1 MLVDNMLFNLNEN
14 LRRLD
19 TLNQQY
25 STGKK
30 FQVPSDDP
38 IGASKS
44 LKLNSD
50 LSKVEQYKRNADDA
64 LSWMKETESALTE
77 IGAVLHRAN
86 ELTVEAANGTYSG
99 DDLIKIKE
107 EIDQLK
113 SHLVQVANSTYA
125 GRHIFSGYKTN
136 APLLDEDGS
145 YKLTEY
151 YATGTGTFKENKM
164 LSSEVFEYNVGV
176 TESIKVN
183 TIGIAVFGV
192 VVEDGEN
199 PFSKDEAV
207 GYNVDKGNKSSK
219 KPDNVSKSYLIDVFD
234 KLSAALNGNDQG
246 ELQSSI
252 GRIQSCMN
260 QALAVRSEI
269 GAKMNRLELTEKK
282 LDSQVLSVKTLLSKN
297 EDVDMAKVIID
308 INTEENIY
316 RASLAAGAK
325 IIQPSLVDF
334 LR

>member
-1 MLVDNMLFNLNEN
+1 MRITNNMLVDNMLFNLNAN
-14 LRRLD
+14 LGRLD

-25 STGKK
+25 ATGKK

-44 LKLNSD
+44 LKLNTD

-64 LSWMKETESALTE
+64 NSWMKETESALVG
-77 IGAVLHRAN
+77 IGSVLHRAY
-86 ELTVEAANGTYSG
+86 ELTVEAANGTYAG

-125 GRHIFSGYKTN
+125 GRHIFSGYKTDL
-136 APLLDEDGS
+136 PLLNEGGNYDLNGKGMKSNEI
-145 YKLTEY
+145 
-151 YATGTGTFKENKM
+151 
-164 LSSEVFEYNVGV
+164 FEYNVGV
-176 TESIKVN
+176 SESIKVN
-183 TIGIAVFGV
+183 TVGTKVFGV
-192 VVEDGEN
+192 GDVNETD
-199 PFSKDEAV
+199 PFSKLEATS
-207 GYNVDKGNKSSK
+207 GT
-219 KPDNVSKSYLIDVFD
+219 SKSYLIDVFD
-234 KLSAALNGNDQG
+234 KLSAALKDNVQS
-246 ELQSSI
+246 ELESSI
-252 GRIQSCMN
+252 GRIQNCMN
-260 QALAVRSEI
+260 QTLAVRSEI

-297 EDVDMAKVIID
+297 EDVDMAQVIID
-308 INTEENIY
+308 VNTEENIY

>member
-14 LRRLD
+14 LGRLD

-25 STGKK
+25 ATGKK

-64 LSWMKETESALTE
+64 NSWMKETESALTE
-77 IGAVLHRAN
+77 IGSVLHRAY
-86 ELTVEAANGTYSG
+86 ELTVEAANGTYKG

-125 GRHIFSGYKTN
+125 GRHIFSGYKTDV
-136 APLLDEDGS
+136 PLLDEDGN
-145 YKLTEY
+145 YKLNGNNMKSNEI
-151 YATGTGTFKENKM
+151 
-164 LSSEVFEYNVGV
+164 FEYNVGV
-176 TESIKVN
+176 SESIKVN

-192 VVEDGEN
+192 GDVNETE
-199 PFSKDEAV
+199 PFSQ
-207 GYNVDKGNKSSK
+207 NVATPG
-219 KPDNVSKSYLIDVFD
+219 VSKSYLIDVFD
-234 KLSAALNGNDQG
+234 KLSTALDGNDQS
-246 ELQSSI
+246 ELEKSI
-252 GRIQSCMN
+252 GRIQNCMN
-260 QALAVRSEI
+260 QTLAVRSEI
-269 GAKMNRLELTEKK
+269 GAKMNRLGLTEKK

-297 EDVDMAKVIID
+297 EDVDMAQVIID
-308 INTEENIY
+308 VNTEENIY

>member
-1 MLVDNMLFNLNEN
+1 MLFNLNAN
-14 LRRLD
+14 LGRLD

-25 STGKK
+25 ATGKK

-44 LKLNSD
+44 LKLNTD

-64 LSWMKETESALTE
+64 NSWMKETESALVG
-77 IGAVLHRAN
+77 IGSVLHRAY
-86 ELTVEAANGTYSG
+86 ELTVEAANGTYAG

-125 GRHIFSGYKTN
+125 GRHIFSGYKTDL
-136 APLLDEDGS
+136 PLLNEGGNYDLNGKGMKSNEI
-145 YKLTEY
+145 
-151 YATGTGTFKENKM
+151 
-164 LSSEVFEYNVGV
+164 FEYNVGV
-176 TESIKVN
+176 SESIKVN
-183 TIGIAVFGV
+183 TVGTKVFGV
-192 VVEDGEN
+192 GDVNETD
-199 PFSKDEAV
+199 PFSKLEATS
-207 GYNVDKGNKSSK
+207 GT
-219 KPDNVSKSYLIDVFD
+219 SKSYLIDVFD
-234 KLSAALNGNDQG
+234 KLSAALKDNVQS
-246 ELQSSI
+246 ELESSI
-252 GRIQSCMN
+252 GRIQNCMN
-260 QALAVRSEI
+260 QTLAVRSEI

-297 EDVDMAKVIID
+297 EDVDMAQVIID
-308 INTEENIY
+308 VNTEENIY

>member
-1 MLVDNMLFNLNEN
+1 MLVDNMLFNLNAN
-14 LRRLD
+14 LGRLD

-25 STGKK
+25 ATGKK

-44 LKLNSD
+44 LKLNTD

-64 LSWMKETESALTE
+64 NSWMKETESALVG
-77 IGAVLHRAN
+77 IGSVLHRAY
-86 ELTVEAANGTYSG
+86 ELTVEAANGTYAG

-125 GRHIFSGYKTN
+125 GRHIFSGYKTDL
-136 APLLDEDGS
+136 PLLNEGGNYDLNGKGMKSNEI
-145 YKLTEY
+145 
-151 YATGTGTFKENKM
+151 
-164 LSSEVFEYNVGV
+164 FEYNVGV
-176 TESIKVN
+176 SESIKVN
-183 TIGIAVFGV
+183 TVGTKVFGV
-192 VVEDGEN
+192 GDVNETD
-199 PFSKDEAV
+199 PFSKLEATS
-207 GYNVDKGNKSSK
+207 GT
-219 KPDNVSKSYLIDVFD
+219 SKSYLIDVFD
-234 KLSAALNGNDQG
+234 KLSAALKDNVQS
-246 ELQSSI
+246 ELESSI
-252 GRIQSCMN
+252 GRIQNCMN
-260 QALAVRSEI
+260 QTLAVRSEI

-297 EDVDMAKVIID
+297 EDVDMAQVIID
-308 INTEENIY
+308 VNTEENIY

>member
-1 MLVDNMLFNLNEN
+1 MRITNNMLVDNMLFNLNAN
-14 LRRLD
+14 LGRLD

-25 STGKK
+25 ATGKK

-44 LKLNSD
+44 LKLNTD

-64 LSWMKETESALTE
+64 NSWMKETESALVG
-77 IGAVLHRAN
+77 IGSVLHRAY
-86 ELTVEAANGTYSG
+86 ELTVEAANGTYAG

-125 GRHIFSGYKTN
+125 GRHIFSGYKTDL
-136 APLLDEDGS
+136 PLLNEGGNYDLNGKGMKSNEI
-145 YKLTEY
+145 
-151 YATGTGTFKENKM
+151 
-164 LSSEVFEYNVGV
+164 FEYNVGV
-176 TESIKVN
+176 SESIKVN

-192 VVEDGEN
+192 GDVNETD
-199 PFSKDEAV
+199 PFSKLEATS
-207 GYNVDKGNKSSK
+207 GT
-219 KPDNVSKSYLIDVFD
+219 SKSYLIDVFD
-234 KLSAALNGNDQG
+234 KLSDALKINAHD
-246 ELQSSI
+246 ELESSI
-252 GRIQSCMN
+252 GRIQNCMN
-260 QALAVRSEI
+260 QTLAVRSEI

-297 EDVDMAKVIID
+297 EDVDMAQVIID
-308 INTEENIY
+308 VNTEENIY

>member
-1 MLVDNMLFNLNEN
+1 MLFNLNEN
-14 LRRLD
+14 LGRLD
-19 TLNQQY
+19 ALNQQY
-25 STGKK
+25 ATGKK

-64 LSWMKETESALTE
+64 NSWMKETESALTE
-77 IGAVLHRAN
+77 IGAVLHRAY
-86 ELTVEAANGTYSG
+86 ELTVEAANGTYAG

-136 APLLDEDGS
+136 APLLDEDGN

-151 YATGTGTFKENKM
+151 DTTGTGLTEVSKIS
-164 LSSEVFEYNVGV
+164 SSEVFEYNVGV
-176 TESIKVN
+176 SESIKVN
-183 TIGIAVFGV
+183 TIGTKVFGV
-192 VVEDGEN
+192 GDVNEAD
-199 PFSKDEAV
+199 PFSRNEAV
-207 GYNVDKGNKSSK
+207 GYNVDKDNKLSE
-219 KPDNVSKSYLIDVFD
+219 KPANVSKSYLIDVFD
-234 KLSAALNGNDQG
+234 KLSDALDGNVHD
-246 ELQSSI
+246 ELEKSI
-252 GRIQSCMN
+252 GRIQNCMN
-260 QALAVRSEI
+260 QTLAVRSEI